1 MGGIF
6 ILLKNNKG
14 KTLLQGRD
22 KMDKEMMEFFF
33 KIHNGDF
40 RGGPG
45 SDLSTERAYNIAK
58 KFLGENINVLDI
70 GAGSGFQTRVLK
82 KLVDGKIIALDTTEI
97 YLTKIK
103 REIGVDTFNC
113 SMDSLDKYFSPAS
126 FDLIWSEGAIY
137 IMGLAKGLE
146 HWKPFLKEDG
156 IIGFSHIS
164 WLQDNPPRE
173 LLDYWE
179 ANYSQITTLD
189 ENKKIIDEEGYE
201 IKDYF
206 ILPSTDW
213 TENYYDCMADR
224 LKELEKGELSE
235 KEKMVIDM
243 HWEEIDMYKKYG
255 KYYGYIFYIVSSK

>member
-1 MGGIF
+1 
-6 ILLKNNKG
+6 
-14 KTLLQGRD
+14 
-22 KMDKEMMEFFF
+22 MMEFFF

-45 SDLSTERAYNIAK
+45 SDISTERAYNSAK
-58 KFLGENINVLDI
+58 GFLGKNISVLDI

-82 KLVDGKIIALDTTEI
+82 KLVDGKITALDTTEI

-103 REIGVDTFNC
+103 RETGVETVNC
-113 SMDSLDKYFSPAS
+113 SMDSLEKSFSHAS
-126 FDLIWSEGAIY
+126 FDLIWSEGAVY
-137 IMGLAKGLE
+137 IMGLANGLK
-146 HWKPFLKEDG
+146 HWKLFLKQGG

-164 WLQDNPPRE
+164 WIQDNPPKE

-179 ANYSQITTLD
+179 ENYPQITTLD

-213 TENYYDCMADR
+213 TKNYYEKISER
-224 LKELEKGELSE
+224 LGMLEKNKLSPVE
-235 KEKMVIDM
+235 KDVVEM
-243 HWEEIDMYKKYG
+243 HREEMEMYDKYG
-255 KYYGYIFYIVSSK
+255 DYYGYVFFIISLK

>member
-1 MGGIF
+1 
-6 ILLKNNKG
+6 
-14 KTLLQGRD
+14 
-22 KMDKEMMEFFF
+22 MDKEIMEFFF

-45 SDLSTERAYNIAK
+45 SDISTERAYNSARE
-58 KFLGENINVLDI
+58 FLGENINVLDI

-82 KLVDGKIIALDTTEI
+82 KLVDGKITALDTAEI

-103 REIGVDTFNC
+103 RETGVETLNC
-113 SMDSLDKYFSPAS
+113 SMDNLEKYFSHAS
-126 FDLIWSEGAIY
+126 FDLIWSEGAVY
-137 IMGLAKGLE
+137 IMGLANGLK
-146 HWKPFLKEDG
+146 HWKPFLKQGG

-164 WLQDNPPRE
+164 WIRDNPPRE

-179 ANYSQITTLD
+179 ANYPQITTLD

-213 TENYYDCMADR
+213 TENYYEKISER
-224 LKELEKGELSE
+224 LELLEKQELSPAE
-235 KEKMVIDM
+235 KEVIDM
-243 HWEEIDMYKKYG
+243 HWEEIEMYKKYG
-255 KYYGYIFYIVSSK
+255 EYYGYVFFIISPK